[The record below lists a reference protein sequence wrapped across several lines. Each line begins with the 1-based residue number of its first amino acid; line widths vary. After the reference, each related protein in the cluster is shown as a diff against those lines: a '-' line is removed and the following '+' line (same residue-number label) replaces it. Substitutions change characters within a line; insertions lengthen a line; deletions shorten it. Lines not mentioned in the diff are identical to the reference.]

1 MRSLKLYNLKKLRR
15 DKIQMMRNMFTQFT
29 GKDKI
34 NSKYRW
40 VLAIASIGMI
50 AVIIAIVFAGY
61 FKQEIIPPYSF
72 FGEWIT
78 SNSKYKDRFFELTEV
93 TITFGVGGDKIN
105 VYFILSIEKDTQ
117 DNTYYTISYRN
128 LNGMKFKTSFY
139 YDPEK
144 EDVIRFKNQM
154 DVEWV
159 RNMDWP
165 FD

>member
-1 MRSLKLYNLKKLRR
+1 MR
-15 DKIQMMRNMFTQFT
+15 
-29 GKDKI
+29 
-34 NSKYRW
+34 YRW
-40 VLAIASIGMI
+40 VLAIASIGII
-50 AVIIAIVFAGY
+50 AVIIAAIFAGY
-61 FKQEIIPPYSF
+61 FKQEIIPPDSL

-139 YDPEK
+139 YDPKK

-159 RNMDWP
+159 KKIDGSI
-165 FD
+165 D